1 MSNMNRRELSTV
13 SIANQRLAKLSF
25 SMTGP
30 QNDKLDLDA
39 AIVGAGFSG
48 IQMLHHLRDQL
59 NLNVKIIDSGSSV
72 GGTWHWNN
80 YPGARVDS
88 PVPTY
93 GFDIE
98 EVWKTWDWS
107 EKYPAQ
113 QELGAY
119 FAHADRVLSISKDCI
134 FNTEV
139 TGASFDGERWNIITN
154 TGKAIRA
161 KYLIPAV
168 GFAGEYTPQWK
179 GIDTFKGDIYRPWFW
194 PREKVDVKGKR
205 VAVIGTG
212 PTGVQI
218 IQEWAKDAAETFVF
232 QRTPNIAFPMRQKKL
247 DKKAQD
253 ELKAETA
260 NLFAICRTSATG
272 FPWQS
277 PTKPFADYSPE
288 EVEAILSSVYDE
300 GGLKYWTGGWSG
312 LLVEPTG
319 NRAAY
324 DFWAMKT
331 RSRIQDPVKRD
342 LLAPLEPL
350 HPLGVKR
357 PSLEQD
363 YYEQMDKSNVH
374 LINTR
379 AHPVVEL
386 TPTGIMTDDNVL
398 HEVDVIAV
406 ATGYNATTG
415 SLARMG
421 IKDVNGVDIG
431 ERWKDGVTTFL
442 GMMVPGFPNMFL
454 PFGAHAPTAFSNGPT
469 CIRMQAEFIRNLVK
483 KTETEGHQSVD
494 ASPQAAQAWT
504 AQIHAIADRTLV
516 TQADS
521 WYMGANIPGKHREFL
536 YFIAGL
542 RAYRHFC
549 GEAMG
554 AKFDDSFVF
563 QS

>member
-1 MSNMNRRELSTV
+1 MSNMNNGGL
-13 SIANQRLAKLSF
+13 SIANQRLAKLSS
-25 SMTGP
+25 SMTGI
-30 QNDKLDLDA
+30 QNDQLDLDA
-39 AIVGAGFSG
+39 VIVGAGFSG
-48 IQMLHHLRDQL
+48 VHILHNLRDQL
-59 NLNVKIIDSGSSV
+59 NLNVKIIESGSSV

-80 YPGARVDS
+80 YPGARVDC
-88 PVPTY
+88 PIPTY

-107 EKYPAQ
+107 ETYPAQ

-139 TGASFDGERWNIITN
+139 TGASFDGERWNLTTN

-168 GFAGEYTPQWK
+168 GFAGEQYIPPWK
-179 GIDTFKGDIYRPWFW
+179 GIDTFKGDIHHPWYW

-218 IQEWAKDAAETFVF
+218 TQEWAKEAAETFVF
-232 QRTPNIAFPMRQKKL
+232 QRTPNIALPMHQKKL
-247 DKKAQD
+247 DKKAQE
-253 ELKAETA
+253 ELKANTP
-260 NLFAICRTSATG
+260 NLLAISRSTPTG
-272 FPWQS
+272 FHWEH
-277 PTKPFADYSPE
+277 PTKPFGKYSPE
-288 EVEAILSSVYDE
+288 EIEEMLNGMYDD
-300 GGLKYWTGGWSG
+300 GGFRYWSGAWTG
-312 LLVEPTG
+312 LLVEPEG

-324 DFWAMKT
+324 DFWARKT

-350 HPLGVKR
+350 HPFGVKR

-363 YYEQMDKSNVH
+363 YYELMDKPNVH
-374 LINTR
+374 IINTR

-386 TPTGIMTDDNVL
+386 TPTGIITDDNVL

-406 ATGYNATTG
+406 ATGYNASTG

-421 IKDVNGVDIG
+421 LKDVNGVDIG
-431 ERWKDGVTTFL
+431 ERWKDGVSTFL

-454 PFGAHAPTAFSNGPT
+454 PYGAHAPTPFSNGPT
-469 CIRMQAEFIRNLVK
+469 GIKVQADFIRDLVK
-483 KTETEGHQSVD
+483 KTETEGRRSVD

-504 AQIHAIADRTLV
+504 AQVHAIANSTLV

-521 WYMGANIPGKHREFL
+521 WYMGANVPGKRKEFL
-536 YFIAGL
+536 YFIGGL
-542 RAYRHFC
+542 QAYRHFC
-549 GEAMG
+549 KEAMG
-554 AKFDDSFVF
+554 AKFGESFVF